1 MKKVALFA
9 LCAAALMTACD
20 NAGQSKDALKA
31 QNDSLMLELSN
42 RDAELDEI
50 MGSFNEI
57 QEGFREINEAENRVD
72 CREIW
77 KASLCPIRLKTIFAL
92 SVRS

>member
-50 MGSFNEI
+50 MGSFN
-57 QEGFREINEAENRVD
+57 
-72 CREIW
+72 
-77 KASLCPIRLKTIFAL
+77 
-92 SVRS
+92 

>member
-50 MGSFNEI
+50 MDRSMKSRKDSVKLMKLKI
-57 QEGFREINEAENRVD
+57 VWT